1 MIQLNP
7 KRVSKEL
14 KYNILSDHFEKG
26 TPISELARVHG
37 IHPITIYKWRSSMGD
52 KPEEKLDIQKIIE
65 ENNELKK
72 REKQLLKAL
81 GDLALDNQILKDLN
95 EFLKKRQQEQRLKMS
110 DSLSEKTPQNTRKP
124 GSAGS

>member
-14 KYNILSDHFEKG
+14 KYNILRDHFEKG
-26 TPISELARVHG
+26 TPISELARLHG
-37 IHPITIYKWRSSMGD
+37 IHPITIYRWRSSMSE

-81 GDLALDNQILKDLN
+81 GDMALDNQILKDLV
-95 EFLKKRQQEQRLKMS
+95 EFLKKRQQQQQLKMS
-110 DSLSEKTPQNTRKP
+110 GSLSKKTPKNTQNP
-124 GSAGS
+124 GSQDS